1 VNTPFNPNEDPRRYT
16 VSSFRLLSRFLGIN
30 SPWFVSGYSEN
41 NGDVN
46 NRIFTIEISHETQ
59 ENEND
64 ILSEYI
70 IWNGVLKKIIEYKVE
85 QYILGY
91 HFNAKFIV
99 EAHQPVIRNSDENK
113 IITIPAII
121 KEQAGIL
128 NTMQIFSN

>member
-1 VNTPFNPNEDPRRYT
+1 VNTPFNPDEDPRRYS

-30 SPWFVSGYSEN
+30 SPWFVSGYSDDS
-41 NGDVN
+41 GDVN
-46 NRIFTIEISHETQ
+46 NRIFTIEISHDTL
-59 ENEND
+59 ENEID
-64 ILSEYI
+64 ILSKYI
-70 IWNGVLKKIIEYKVE
+70 IWDGVLKKIIEYKVE
-85 QYILGY
+85 YYNLGY

-121 KEQAGIL
+121 KEQADIL

>member
-1 VNTPFNPNEDPRRYT
+1 MNTPFNPDEDPRRYS

-30 SPWFVSGYSEN
+30 SPWFVSGYSDDS
-41 NGDVN
+41 GDVN
-46 NRIFTIEISHETQ
+46 NRIFTIEISHDTL
-59 ENEND
+59 ENEID
-64 ILSEYI
+64 ILSKYI
-70 IWNGVLKKIIEYKVE
+70 IWDGVLKKIIEYKVE
-85 QYILGY
+85 YYNLGY

-121 KEQAGIL
+121 KEQADIL

>member
-16 VSSFRLLSRFLGIN
+16 VSSFRLLSRFLGLN

-46 NRIFTIEISHETQ
+46 NRIFTIEISHDTL
-59 ENEND
+59 ENEKD
-64 ILSEYI
+64 ILSKYI
-70 IWNGVLKKIIEYKVE
+70 IWNGVLKKVIEYKVE
-85 QYILGY
+85 HYDLGY

-99 EAHQPVIRNSDENK
+99 EAHQPVIRNYDENT

-121 KEQAGIL
+121 KEQADIL
-128 NTMQIFSN
+128 KTMQIFSN

>member
-1 VNTPFNPNEDPRRYT
+1 MNTPFNPNEDPRRYS

-30 SPWFVSGYSEN
+30 APWFVSGYSDDSE
-41 NGDVN
+41 DVN
-46 NRIFTIEISHETQ
+46 NRIFTIEISHDTL
-59 ENEND
+59 ENEID
-64 ILSEYI
+64 ILSKYI
-70 IWNGVLKKIIEYKVE
+70 IWDGVLKKIIEYKVE
-85 QYILGY
+85 YYNLGY

-121 KEQAGIL
+121 KEQADIL

>member
-1 VNTPFNPNEDPRRYT
+1 VNTPFNPNEDPRRYS

-30 SPWFVSGYSEN
+30 APWFVSGYSDDSE
-41 NGDVN
+41 DVN
-46 NRIFTIEISHETQ
+46 NRIFTIEISHDTL
-59 ENEND
+59 ENEID
-64 ILSEYI
+64 ILSKYI
-70 IWNGVLKKIIEYKVE
+70 IWDGVLKKIIEYKVE
-85 QYILGY
+85 YYNLGY

-121 KEQAGIL
+121 KEQADIL